1 MAPPK
6 KKYHCLVCNEEI
18 TGKTGSVECSFC
30 EKWVHP
36 KCGNISKAHLEIL
49 LASNTTYWTCDPCH
63 AVAGKIKKE
72 IRQLQSSQDQLRK
85 EMGARMD
92 SLKEDQDAQKVRM
105 DSFEKQ
111 LGLLNKEKNN
121 NDAVYK
127 EMRDRENRRENLVIH
142 QIPEAPISLK
152 GGERKEFDASRA
164 MELFE
169 FIGCAVRREDIKFI
183 YRPGETTEPNRP
195 RPVILSLQDEAMKKH
210 ILSNTRK
217 LAGSKFDKVS
227 IIPDLTPQQ
236 RKEEDDL
243 RHEVIRLNDELDS
256 TESLNWEW
264 VLVGPRGRRR
274 LIKRRKLNHVE
285 GPGRGRGGNWR
296 GREPRPAQPS
306 QSRDYQED
314 MNGIRA
320 TARGPLR
327 GNRGG
332 RGRGSGSMR
341 GQRIEETR
349 PQDTEMR
356 DVILEGRG
364 GGEDEER
371 EEILTQ
377 EDSHPRAIPPTEET
391 DGEEDTE
398 ETMEETGQRMERR
411 GIGGEKRL
419 RGEASLSPPLP
430 AHKKKTTPQL

>member
-1 MAPPK
+1 MAPSQ
-6 KKYHCLVCNEEI
+6 KKYPCLVCNVEI

-49 LASNTTYWTCDPCH
+49 LASTTTYWTCDPCH
-63 AVAGKIKKE
+63 VVAGKVKKE
-72 IRQLQSSQDQLRK
+72 IRHLQSSQDQMRK

-92 SLKEDQDAQKVRM
+92 SLQEDQDTQKARM

-111 LGLLNKEKNN
+111 LVLLNKEKNN

-142 QIPEAPISLK
+142 QIPEAPTSLK
-152 GGERKEFDASRA
+152 GGERREFDANRA
-164 MELFE
+164 MELFQ

-195 RPVILSLQDEAMKKH
+195 RPVILSLQDEAMKKR

-217 LAGSKFDKVS
+217 LANSKFDRVS

-243 RHEVIRLNDELDS
+243 RKETERLNNELDS
-256 TESLNWEW
+256 MESLNWEW

-274 LIKRRKLNHVE
+274 LIKRRKLNQGE
-285 GPGRGRGGNWR
+285 GGEGSWRGRGGNWR
-296 GREPRPAQPS
+296 GREPRSAQAS
-306 QSRDYQED
+306 QLMDYQQD
-314 MNGIRA
+314 MDGIRE
-320 TARGPLR
+320 TVRGPMR

-332 RGRGSGSMR
+332 RGRGSGSVR
-341 GQRIEETR
+341 GRRLEETC
-349 PQDTEMR
+349 PQDIETRE
-356 DVILEGRG
+356 VILEGRG
-364 GGEDEER
+364 GGEEE
-371 EEILTQ
+371 EESTQ
-377 EDSHPRAIPPTEET
+377 GDLHCRATPPTEDT
-391 DGEEDTE
+391 DGEEETE
-398 ETMEETGQRMERR
+398 ETTEEFGVEK
-411 GIGGEKRL
+411 EKRGRGGGKRG
-419 RGEASLSPPLP
+419 RGETSLSPPQP
-430 AHKKKTTPQL
+430 SQKKKTT